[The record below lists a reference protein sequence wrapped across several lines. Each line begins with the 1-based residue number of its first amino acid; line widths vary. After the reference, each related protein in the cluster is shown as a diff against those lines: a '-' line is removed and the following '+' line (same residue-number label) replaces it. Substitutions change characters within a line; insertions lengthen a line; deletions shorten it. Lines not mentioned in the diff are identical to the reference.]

1 VTEPLTEQEL
11 AARFQPVLE
20 ELAERSRIADRF
32 VDKDVYRIR
41 VATLWTNVVLDPD
54 DVGISSAD
62 LEPLH
67 DVINRRIADVLGP
80 QEDLKACF
88 RYLTSRA
95 GEQAMQAARLT
106 QNHKDLL
113 LYLASVILDP
123 DGHRRWMSEISDRL
137 ER

>member
-1 VTEPLTEQEL
+1 MAERLTEQEL
-11 AARFQPVLE
+11 DARFGPVLE
-20 ELAERSRIADRF
+20 ELAERSRIAERF

-54 DVGISSAD
+54 DVGIRSAD

-80 QEDLKACF
+80 QEDLTACF

-95 GEQAMQAARLT
+95 GEQAMQSARLT

-113 LYLASVILDP
+113 LYLASMILDP
-123 DGHRRWMSEISDRL
+123 EGHRRWMSEISDRL

>member
-1 VTEPLTEQEL
+1 MTARLSEQEL
-11 AARFQPVLE
+11 DARFAPVLE
-20 ELAERSRIADRF
+20 ELAERSRIAERF

-41 VATLWTNVVLDPD
+41 IATLWANVVLDPD

-67 DVINRRIADVLGP
+67 DVINGRIATILGP
-80 QEDLKACF
+80 QEDLTACF

-123 DGHRRWMSEISDRL
+123 EGHRRWMTEINDRL

>member
-1 VTEPLTEQEL
+1 VTERLTEQEL
-11 AARFQPVLE
+11 DARFGPALE
-20 ELAERSRIADRF
+20 ELAERSRIAERF

-41 VATLWTNVVLDPD
+41 IATLWTNVVLDPD
-54 DVGISSAD
+54 DVGIGSAD

-67 DVINRRIADVLGP
+67 DVINQRIAGILGP
-80 QEDLKACF
+80 REDLTSCF

-113 LYLASVILDP
+113 LYIASVILDP
-123 DGHRRWMSEISDRL
+123 EGHRRWMSEISDRL